1 MIQNYTFN
9 KKIKKNGPNFQLE
22 LILPNNFNNIEYK
35 IYGEEGFV
43 HYGIY
48 TSVKNIVLDN
58 VLIIIINKLQNL
70 FINIKSVNEET
81 EYFDFL
87 NIYNNVDNLKKNI
100 KIDIKRK
107 ISGLDDQTNIFLD
120 NIISDKNENLN
131 NKKDLLNNEDDIIKK
146 NISTHDLFNYFVKK
160 DNKDNDSS
168 DEDDTDDDAE
178 NDTENDTEDD
188 AENDIEDDA
197 ENNNEEDEDSDEK
210 EIDK

>member
-9 KKIKKNGPNFQLE
+9 KKIKKNGANFQLE

-48 TSVKNIVLDN
+48 TSVKNISLDN

-87 NIYNNVDNLKKNI
+87 NIYNNVEHLKKNI
-100 KIDIKRK
+100 KMDIKRK
-107 ISGLDDQTNIFLD
+107 ISELDDQTNMFLD

-131 NKKDLLNNEDDIIKK
+131 NKKNLLNNEDDIIKK

-160 DNKDNDSS
+160 ENKDSS
-168 DEDDTDDDAE
+168 DEDDTDDDSE
-178 NDTENDTEDD
+178 NDADD
-188 AENDIEDDA
+188 AE
-197 ENNNEEDEDSDEK
+197 EDEYSDEK

>member
-9 KKIKKNGPNFQLE
+9 KKIKKNGAHFQLE
-22 LILPNNFNNIEYK
+22 IVLPNNFNNIEYK

-87 NIYNNVDNLKKNI
+87 NIYNNIDHLKKNI
-100 KIDIKRK
+100 KMDIKRK
-107 ISGLDDQTNIFLD
+107 ISTLDDQTNIFLD
-120 NIISDKNENLN
+120 NIIYDKNENLN
-131 NKKDLLNNEDDIIKK
+131 NEKDILKNEDDIIIKK
-146 NISTHDLFNYFVKK
+146 KISSNDLFNYFVKK
-160 DNKDNDSS
+160 EHKDNNDSS
-168 DEDDTDDDAE
+168 DEE
-178 NDTENDTEDD
+178 DTED
-188 AENDIEDDA
+188 
-197 ENNNEEDEDSDEK
+197 EDEDAEDAEDTEDAEEAEEEK

>member
-9 KKIKKNGPNFQLE
+9 KKIKKNGINFQLE
-22 LILPNNFNNIEYK
+22 VILPNNFNNIEYK

-48 TSVKNIVLDN
+48 TSIKNISLDN

-70 FINIKSVNEET
+70 FINIKSVNEDT

-87 NIYNNVDNLKKNI
+87 NIYNNVDHLKKNI
-100 KIDIKRK
+100 KMDIKRK

-131 NKKDLLNNEDDIIKK
+131 SEKDLLNNEDDIIKK
-146 NISTHDLFNYFVKK
+146 NVSTHDLFNYFIKK
-160 DNKDNDSS
+160 ENKDSS
-168 DEDDTDDDAE
+168 DEDDTDD
-178 NDTENDTEDD
+178 
-188 AENDIEDDA
+188 
-197 ENNNEEDEDSDEK
+197 EEDEEDEEEEEEEEEDEADAK

>member
-9 KKIKKNGPNFQLE
+9 KKIKKNGAHFQLE
-22 LILPNNFNNIEYK
+22 IVLPNNFNNIEYK
-35 IYGEEGFV
+35 IYGEEAFV

-87 NIYNNVDNLKKNI
+87 NIYNNIDHLKKNI
-100 KIDIKRK
+100 KMDIKRK
-107 ISGLDDQTNIFLD
+107 ISTLDDQTNIFLD
-120 NIISDKNENLN
+120 NIIYDKNENLN
-131 NKKDLLNNEDDIIKK
+131 NEKDILKNEDDIIIKK
-146 NISTHDLFNYFVKK
+146 NVSSHDLFNYFVKK
-160 DNKDNDSS
+160 EHKDNNDSS
-168 DEDDTDDDAE
+168 DEG
-178 NDTENDTEDD
+178 
-188 AENDIEDDA
+188 DIED
-197 ENNNEEDEDSDEK
+197 EDEDAEDEDDDSEEAEDEK

>member
-9 KKIKKNGPNFQLE
+9 KKIKKNGANFQLE

-48 TSVKNIVLDN
+48 TSVKNISLDN

-87 NIYNNVDNLKKNI
+87 NIYNNVEHLKKNI
-100 KIDIKRK
+100 KMDIKRK
-107 ISGLDDQTNIFLD
+107 ISELDDQTNMFLD

-131 NKKDLLNNEDDIIKK
+131 NKKNLLNNEDDIIKK

-160 DNKDNDSS
+160 ENKDSS
-168 DEDDTDDDAE
+168 DEDDTDDDSE
-178 NDTENDTEDD
+178 NDADD
-188 AENDIEDDA
+188 AEED
-197 ENNNEEDEDSDEK
+197 EEDEYSDEK

>member
-9 KKIKKNGPNFQLE
+9 KKIKKNGANFQLE

-35 IYGEEGFV
+35 IYGEEGFI

-48 TSVKNIVLDN
+48 TSVKNISLDN

-87 NIYNNVDNLKKNI
+87 NIYNNVEHLKKNI
-100 KIDIKRK
+100 KMDIKRK
-107 ISGLDDQTNIFLD
+107 ISELDDQTNMFLD

-131 NKKDLLNNEDDIIKK
+131 NKKNLLNNEDDIIKK

-160 DNKDNDSS
+160 ENKDSS
-168 DEDDTDDDAE
+168 DEDDTDDDSE
-178 NDTENDTEDD
+178 NDADD
-188 AENDIEDDA
+188 AEED
-197 ENNNEEDEDSDEK
+197 EEDEYSDEK

>member
-9 KKIKKNGPNFQLE
+9 KKIKKNGAHFQLE
-22 LILPNNFNNIEYK
+22 IVLPNNFNNIEYK

-87 NIYNNVDNLKKNI
+87 NIYNNIDHLKKNI
-100 KIDIKRK
+100 KMDIKRK
-107 ISGLDDQTNIFLD
+107 ISTLDDQTNIFLD
-120 NIISDKNENLN
+120 NIIYDKNENLN
-131 NKKDLLNNEDDIIKK
+131 NEKDILKNEDDIIIKK
-146 NISTHDLFNYFVKK
+146 NVSSHDLFNYFVKK
-160 DNKDNDSS
+160 EHKDNNDSS
-168 DEDDTDDDAE
+168 DEG
-178 NDTENDTEDD
+178 
-188 AENDIEDDA
+188 DIED
-197 ENNNEEDEDSDEK
+197 EDEDAEDEDDDSEEAEDEK

>member
-9 KKIKKNGPNFQLE
+9 KKIKKNGANFQLE

-48 TSVKNIVLDN
+48 TSVKNISLDN

-87 NIYNNVDNLKKNI
+87 NIYNNVEHLKKNI
-100 KIDIKRK
+100 KMDIKRK
-107 ISGLDDQTNIFLD
+107 ISELDDQTNMFLD
-120 NIISDKNENLN
+120 NIISDKNENLY
-131 NKKDLLNNEDDIIKK
+131 NKKNLLNNEDDIIKK

-160 DNKDNDSS
+160 ENKDSS
-168 DEDDTDDDAE
+168 DEDDTDDDSE
-178 NDTENDTEDD
+178 NDADD
-188 AENDIEDDA
+188 AEED
-197 ENNNEEDEDSDEK
+197 EEDEYSDEK

>member
-9 KKIKKNGPNFQLE
+9 KKIKKNGANFQLE
-22 LILPNNFNNIEYK
+22 LTLPNNFNNIEYK

-43 HYGIY
+43 HYGKY
-48 TSVKNIVLDN
+48 TSVKNILLDN

-87 NIYNNVDNLKKNI
+87 NIYNNVDHLKKNI
-100 KIDIKRK
+100 KMDIKRK

-131 NKKDLLNNEDDIIKK
+131 NKKNLLNNEDDVIKK

-160 DNKDNDSS
+160 ENNSS
-168 DEDDTDDDAE
+168 DEDDTDDDV
-178 NDTENDTEDD
+178 ENDTEDD
-188 AENDIEDDA
+188 EDDQ
-197 ENNNEEDEDSDEK
+197 EDTEDDKDSDEK
-210 EIDK
+210 R